1 MYDSPKNVSEV
12 KLLSLQKYIAVLIF
26 TIYRRIKRWVKN
38 GFKIYWEIVADD
50 GETWLEEIR
59 TVLREGH
66 GMIESWSQNMIKK
79 GTGLSE
85 WKQLTILENAW

>member
-50 GETWLEEIR
+50 GETWLWKKLELYWERDMGWLSHDLR
-59 TVLREGH
+59 T
-66 GMIESWSQNMIKK
+66 W
-79 GTGLSE
+79 
-85 WKQLTILENAW
+85 